1 LLVSPVP
8 SAAES
13 ITAAITAAG
22 GAISFEQ
29 YMGLALYGTGGFY
42 QDGGKAGRRGDFIT
56 SPEVG
61 PLFAAVVARY
71 LDNSW
76 HELGCPESF
85 DVVEVGA
92 GPGTLARGIFDAQ
105 PQCLSAMKYV
115 AVEISKSQR
124 AMHPDFVESA
134 EEFPDRIIQG
144 VVLANELLDNLPFK
158 LFVFDGTW
166 KEAFV
171 GLGDGGKFV
180 EVLRSVENIPEV
192 LPKNARTP
200 EQPAA
205 QCIELIAKMY
215 AVEGNA
221 RELRMDAQQRLAHRQ
236 AHSVPVTKAIEALVL
251 AHLHT
256 VVPGSA
262 LGKALH
268 YFSSQW
274 PKLIRYV
281 QDGRYP
287 IDNNPCENS
296 IRPFVVGRKGWLFS
310 DTVDGANASANLYS
324 LVQTCK
330 ANGIDPYRYLA
341 ALFTALPNAQSAD
354 DYEALMPWRIALPA
368 Q

>member
-1 LLVSPVP
+1 VP

-13 ITAAITAAG
+13 ITAAIEAAG

-29 YMGLALYGTGGFY
+29 YMGLALYGEGGFY

-61 PLFAAVVARY
+61 PLFAAVIARY
-71 LDNSW
+71 LDNCW
-76 HELGCPESF
+76 NDLGCPDSF

-171 GLGDGGKFV
+171 GLGDGGRFV
-180 EVLRSVENIPEV
+180 EVLRTVNNIPEV
-192 LPKNARTP
+192 LPASAPLGSRAPIQVAASQWMLDVTQKLSRGKVLVFDYCSESTSEIAVTPWREWLRTYKDHMSGEHYLLKPGSQDITSQVMVDQLLVAIP
-200 EQPAA
+200 E
-205 QCIELIAKMY
+205 L
-215 AVEGNA
+215 V
-221 RELRMDAQQRLAHRQ
+221 
-236 AHSVPVTKAIEALVL
+236 VTKQSDWLQHWGIHDLVSEGARYWEQHKSSPDIFAMKMRSRANEAHVITDVSGVGAFSVL
-251 AHLHT
+251 EMA
-256 VVPGSA
+256 V
-262 LGKALH
+262 
-268 YFSSQW
+268 
-274 PKLIRYV
+274 
-281 QDGRYP
+281 
-287 IDNNPCENS
+287 
-296 IRPFVVGRKGWLFS
+296 
-310 DTVDGANASANLYS
+310 
-324 LVQTCK
+324 
-330 ANGIDPYRYLA
+330 
-341 ALFTALPNAQSAD
+341 
-354 DYEALMPWRIALPA
+354 
-368 Q
+368 